1 MINSPFQLVLHFLP
15 NFPPTLNFYR
25 RLHRNECLKIK
36 NCCFFSRR
44 AKRFVG
50 QGKLSCGKPNFSS
63 ILSATD
69 ETLPRSRFKR
79 GAKEIFDES
88 FKIFSLLSPGSAN
101 VSQKLFPCLLP
112 HISQRKQQAAQIT
125 TVKGEMS
132 ALRFFHLF
140 NPLSICFLRRT
151 ICLSG
156 CGKCMKLEL

>member
-1 MINSPFQLVLHFLP
+1 M
-15 NFPPTLNFYR
+15 
-25 RLHRNECLKIK
+25 
-36 NCCFFSRR
+36 
-44 AKRFVG
+44 G

-132 ALRFFHLF
+132 ALRFFLLF
-140 NPLSICFLRRT
+140 NPLSICFFEENYLFIWLWQMHEVGIINWILVRLSCWVVLRIVLCFKFLTAEPPITQWEFSFR
-151 ICLSG
+151 
-156 CGKCMKLEL
+156 EFQ